1 MQFDIGGHPIHTRAL
16 SVSVSRLDGVRLA
29 VAAELLDLRKRGF
42 TPVGTELQG
51 AGIIHQ
57 MGLDAVLD
65 GATRTL
71 EHIAERQA
79 VVAFEASPAT
89 LGEGCRDVSG
99 RLAALVGTRVD
110 ERALRDTIGGALGC
124 SHVLTLAQFL
134 LATIAG
140 VRVAIDQPPA
150 DAVHR
155 RVLRRDLLFDAS
167 ELEPGRLLVAVQL
180 SDLSSDPAAA
190 TAPPRQRFAAHAEL
204 RVQIE
209 LSGWP
214 ATIAAIRGAQ
224 RRRTRTSFA
233 DASWEDGGAALA
245 GLRGLLLGPGAKRD
259 LSQRL
264 GGNPPLCDAMCML
277 VPALIQCRASFPDKW
292 LNVAASSADHPGLIG
307 MADSCYMWRR
317 GGALERLR
325 PDRTRG

>member
-1 MQFDIGGHPIHTRAL
+1 MQLDIGGHPIHTRAL
-16 SVSVSRLDGVRLA
+16 SVTVSRLDDARLA

-71 EHIAERQA
+71 ERIAERQP

-89 LGEGCRDVSG
+89 LGESCRDVSG

-110 ERALRDTIGGALGC
+110 DRALRDTIGGALGC

-134 LATIAG
+134 LAATAG
-140 VRVAIDQPPA
+140 VRLPSDQLQV

-155 RVLRRDLLFDAS
+155 RIFRRDLLFDAS
-167 ELEPGRLLVAVQL
+167 ELDPGRLLIAVQL
-180 SDLSSDPAAA
+180 SDLSSEPAPAA
-190 TAPPRQRFAAHAEL
+190 APPRQRFAAHAEL

-224 RRRTRTSFA
+224 RQRTQTSFA
-233 DASWEDGGAALA
+233 NASWEDGGESLA
-245 GLRGLLLGPGAKRD
+245 GLRGLSLGPGANHE

-264 GGNPPLCDAMCML
+264 GDNPPLRDAMRML

-292 LNVAASSADHPGLIG
+292 LNVAVSSPGHPGLIG

-325 PDRTRG
+325 AGRDG